1 MSSGNWGRAINNAAT
16 ICVPSEPAL
25 SLCHLGIEGWRWNP
39 AHVAILIQHR
49 SAGLRAPSS
58 GGKTRDGSVYE
69 WQHLCLKCTKQTSLS
84 LLFISPLTDSRQLSQ
99 LNSPNIGPNWVK
111 RTELVQ
117 TFQKIYKFTRIFWCK
132 SALSEKE
139 EEHLIWKTISH
150 KTADVLTK
158 ISSKSHLIV
167 IMETGINSIIFPQIN
182 LLNGLACG
190 SSKKKKIFVNIVL
203 SDIWLCLKMLMKLKI

>member
-1 MSSGNWGRAINNAAT
+1 MESCSCCYPDST
-16 ICVPSEPAL
+16 QEC
-25 SLCHLGIEGWRWNP
+25 
-39 AHVAILIQHR
+39 R
-49 SAGLRAPSS
+49 SGLRAPSS

-99 LNSPNIGPNWVK
+99 LNSPSIGPNWVK

-139 EEHLIWKTISH
+139 EEHLIWKTMSH

-167 IMETGINSIIFPQIN
+167 ITETGINSIIFPQIN

-190 SSKKKKIFVNIVL
+190 SSKKKKKNIFIQ
-203 SDIWLCLKMLMKLKI
+203 